1 MHKTGKKL
9 LSILLALAMV
19 FALLPG
25 AALRAAAD
33 DVTYVQITSTPTA
46 ETLANMLTY
55 DQEAALAIYNSA
67 EFQAGAGPNGGIVL
81 IFNIGEAD
89 GEYMII
95 HNAQGTP
102 EVMSMALDTIGMLLQ
117 YSFNVYIVQP
127 GGSEPPPT
135 PSNPTVYYRY
145 YTLNTADWSITPVV
159 ESTTNYTLLT
169 SSNSNWNSGW
179 YVVSG
184 DVTINELVEF
194 SGTVRLILC
203 DGASLTVTE
212 GISATAGGSKLIIYP
227 GVMDSGAKAAPSIEG
242 SGALHAN
249 ASYPNEPGIG
259 GDETLELEI
268 HGGVI
273 EATGGFGA
281 AGIGGGYVANGG
293 TVTIYGGSVTATG
306 GSKAAGI
313 GGAYGANGGSVS
325 IYGGTVNAIGGENAA
340 GIGAGYQ
347 GVSDGTLNFNSEGI
361 LLETS
366 DDNLNWSPYAEGSP
380 RGRYMRAQ
388 VQEEQPAAIPSADE
402 GFSDDFEGEF
412 TWTIQNGGQTN
423 AWYLGEAVNNG
434 GSKALYVSN
443 DGGASNAYTTN
454 ASSFVFVEKTF
465 SFEGGNYNFAY
476 DWRGY
481 GETTYD
487 YIRMALIPVDF
498 EVTAGSNYPSG
509 FDSDSMPEGWIAID
523 GGAKLNL
530 RNEWYHD
537 VYEDVR
543 VPAGLYRAAI
553 IWRNDNS
560 AGNQPAG
567 AIDNFSIAPGS
578 PYVPAP
584 SLGAGCTDDFEGE
597 NTWTLANGDLENAWV
612 VGEAVNNGGSKA
624 LYISNDGGES
634 NTYNIRS
641 EAFVYAYKT
650 FAFDAGY
657 YNVSYDWRVYG
668 ETTYD
673 FLRVALIPN
682 DVTIKAGTNFP
693 TGFGSGSLP
702 SGWIALDGGS
712 KLNLQSEWQS
722 FSKELIEVPAGE
734 YRVAIIWRN
743 DNSGGSMPP
752 AAIDNFSLTPDNYTP
767 VEGPVS
773 ADEGYTEDFEGI
785 NTWTLQNGEL
795 TNAWCVG
802 DAVNNGGSKSLY
814 VSKDGGFTNA
824 YDIDS
829 PAFVFAD
836 KLFRFDGGAYNF
848 AYDWRCVG
856 EDAWDYL
863 RVALIPEDAEP
874 VPGAQQPNGFS
885 YNSFPSGWIPLDNNG
900 QLVNQTSWQ
909 HLSIEGLE
917 VPAGDYYVAFFWRND
932 DSIGSEIPAAI
943 DNFSVTPVNYTP
955 VEGPVSAD
963 EGYTEDFEGEN
974 TWKQGNEDQTNRWIV
989 GEAVSNGGSKS
1000 LYISNDDSSHRYS
1013 PNGASFTFA
1022 EKAFSFAGGEYDF
1035 SYDWICNGEED
1046 YDYLR
1051 VALVPESAVLTPGV
1065 IPSDFD
1071 ISLPEDWIALDQGSF
1086 LCGSRDWQTMNLT
1099 RTAVP
1104 EGVYRVGFFW
1114 TNDPSVGNQP
1124 PAAIDNFSVEPHIDN
1139 PQIVDVYLID
1149 QTNPEPSDV
1158 RIWAWGSAG
1167 DLASSFDARPAM
1179 EYQDSDAVV
1188 NREGVNGEPYFRP
1201 YYKFTLNVD
1210 DFGDGLLFTCPNGQ
1224 CGNCALTDA
1233 QKEAGFAVFYLYYS
1247 DSGLGAGAGNDVWK
1261 LVSHTDADCTQPAID
1276 EYRGLLTDESDSI
1289 ERSPALGH
1297 DFSILLM
1304 EDLPTCTT
1312 GGFRLFQ
1319 CSRCDETQTEA
1330 LDPLDHT
1337 PGEPAEENVIPA
1349 TCTEAGSYD
1358 LVVRCE
1364 ICGEILESEPF
1375 TTEALGHDFGEWT
1388 VTAPATCT
1396 EAGEEV
1402 RICARCGETETQTL
1416 DALGH
1421 DYAAVVT
1428 EPSCTEGGF
1437 TTYTCSRCGDSY
1449 EDDFTEALGHDFGEW
1464 TVTAEP
1470 SCTEAGEE
1478 VRICA
1483 RCGETETQTL
1493 DALGHQPGEPVI
1505 ENYVEPTGS
1514 EAGGYDT
1521 VVYCQR
1527 CGEELS
1533 REHTALS
1540 SVDGPNAD
1548 GYFYLGGEIVPCY
1561 QFVEWE
1567 GAWYFINDGDKYARD
1582 IHLDFK
1588 PVYVEGTPF
1597 EPGCYYFDAMG
1608 RLVIQ
1613 NGPQA
1618 NGYFYLNG
1626 IRQKAYQLIEW
1637 NGDYYFI
1644 NDAHKYARNIRLY
1657 LGQQFVAGSELAP
1670 GYYDFDD
1677 SGKLVIKN
1685 GPWEDGYFYIN
1696 GARQSCYQLILW
1708 EGGYYFINDGHKY
1721 AVNKRIYL
1729 SAQYIGDEPIS
1740 VGYHYF
1746 GADGRMIQD

>member
-9 LSILLALAMV
+9 LSVLLALAMV
-19 FALLPG
+19 LSLLPG

-46 ETLANMLTY
+46 ETLANMITY
-55 DQEAALAIYNSA
+55 SQDAALAIYNSA

-81 IFNIGEAD
+81 IYNVGEAD
-89 GEYMII
+89 GEYMVI
-95 HNAQGTP
+95 HNAPGTP
-102 EVMSMALDTIGMLLQ
+102 EVMSVALDTIGMLLQ
-117 YSFNVYIVQP
+117 YGFNVYIVQP
-127 GGSEPPPT
+127 GGSVTPPDP
-135 PSNPTVYYRY
+135 PANPAVYYQY

-159 ESTTNYTLLT
+159 ESTTNYTLVT

-212 GISATAGGSKLIIYP
+212 GIWATAEGSKLIIYP
-227 GVMDSGAKAAPSIEG
+227 GVMDSGAKAAPTIEG

-249 ASYPNEPGIG
+249 ASYPSEPGIG

-273 EATGGFGA
+273 EATGGNGA
-281 AGIGGGYVANGG
+281 AGIGGGYGRSG
-293 TVTIYGGSVTATG
+293 CTVTIYGGSVTATG
-306 GSKAAGI
+306 GSNGAGI
-313 GGAYGANGGSVS
+313 GGADGANGGNVS
-325 IYGGTVNAIGGENAA
+325 IYGGTVNAIGGPFAV
-340 GIGAGYQ
+340 GIGAGYE
-347 GVSDGTLNFNSEGI
+347 GVSDGELNFNSEGI

-366 DDNLNWSPYAEGSP
+366 DDNLSWSVYSDGAP

-388 VQEEQPAAIPSADE
+388 VIEEQPPAAFPSADE
-402 GFSDDFEGEF
+402 GFFDDFEGEF
-412 TWTIQNGGQTN
+412 TWTIQNGSQTN

-443 DGGASNAYTTN
+443 DGGASNTYTVYK
-454 ASSFVFVEKTF
+454 SSFVFVEKTF

-476 DWRGY
+476 DWRGD
-481 GETTYD
+481 GESAYD
-487 YIRMALIPVDF
+487 FIRMALIPVDF
-498 EVTAGSNYPSG
+498 EVTAGSTYPVDFSADG
-509 FDSDSMPEGWIAID
+509 LPEGWISID

-530 RNEWYHD
+530 QSEWQHD
-537 VYEDVR
+537 VYEDVQ

-553 IWRNDNS
+553 IWVNDTS
-560 AGNQPAG
+560 AGTQPAG
-567 AIDNFSIAPGS
+567 AIDNFSIAPG
-578 PYVPAP
+578 
-584 SLGAGCTDDFEGE
+584 
-597 NTWTLANGDLENAWV
+597 
-612 VGEAVNNGGSKA
+612 
-624 LYISNDGGES
+624 
-634 NTYNIRS
+634 
-641 EAFVYAYKT
+641 
-650 FAFDAGY
+650 
-657 YNVSYDWRVYG
+657 
-668 ETTYD
+668 
-673 FLRVALIPN
+673 
-682 DVTIKAGTNFP
+682 
-693 TGFGSGSLP
+693 
-702 SGWIALDGGS
+702 
-712 KLNLQSEWQS
+712 
-722 FSKELIEVPAGE
+722 
-734 YRVAIIWRN
+734 
-743 DNSGGSMPP
+743 
-752 AAIDNFSLTPDNYTP
+752 NYTP

-773 ADEGYTEDFEGI
+773 ADAGYTDDFEGI
-785 NTWTLQNGEL
+785 NTWTLHNGEQI
-795 TNAWCVG
+795 NAWYVG
-802 DAVNNGGSKSLY
+802 DAVYNGGGKALY

-824 YDIDS
+824 YDIYS

-836 KLFRFDGGAYNF
+836 KLFRFDGGAYDF
-848 AYDWRCVG
+848 AYDWRCGG
-856 EDAWDYL
+856 EENWDYL
-863 RVALIPEDAEP
+863 RVALIPEDAAP
-874 VPGAQQPNGFS
+874 TAGAQQPNGFS

-900 QLVNQTSWQ
+900 QLVNQTNWQ

-917 VPAGDYYVAFFWRND
+917 VPAGDYYVAFLWRND
-932 DSIGSEIPAAI
+932 DS
-943 DNFSVTPVNYTP
+943 V
-955 VEGPVSAD
+955 
-963 EGYTEDFEGEN
+963 
-974 TWKQGNEDQTNRWIV
+974 GNEI
-989 GEAVSNGGSKS
+989 
-1000 LYISNDDSSHRYS
+1000 
-1013 PNGASFTFA
+1013 
-1022 EKAFSFAGGEYDF
+1022 
-1035 SYDWICNGEED
+1035 
-1046 YDYLR
+1046 
-1051 VALVPESAVLTPGV
+1051 
-1065 IPSDFD
+1065 
-1071 ISLPEDWIALDQGSF
+1071 
-1086 LCGSRDWQTMNLT
+1086 
-1099 RTAVP
+1099 
-1104 EGVYRVGFFW
+1104 
-1114 TNDPSVGNQP
+1114 

-1139 PQIVDVYLID
+1139 PQTVDVYLID

-1167 DLASSFDARPAM
+1167 DLASDWDSRPAM

-1188 NREGVNGEPYFRP
+1188 NREGVNGEPYTRP

-1210 DFGDGLLFTCPNGQ
+1210 DFGNGLLFTGPNGQ
-1224 CGNCALTDA
+1224 SGDCALTDA
-1233 QKEAGFAVFYLYYS
+1233 QKEAGFAVFYLYYA
-1247 DSGLGAGAGNDVWK
+1247 DNGLGASAGNDVWK

-1276 EYRGLLTDESDSI
+1276 EYRGMLTGTTDSI

-1297 DFSILLM
+1297 DFSVLL
-1304 EDLPTCTT
+1304 ED
-1312 GGFRLFQ
+1312 
-1319 CSRCDETQTEA
+1319 
-1330 LDPLDHT
+1330 H
-1337 PGEPAEENVIPA
+1337 PA
-1349 TCTEAGSYD
+1349 TCTETGYQIYKCS
-1358 LVVRCE
+1358 RCE
-1364 ICGEILESEPF
+1364 AVESRPVDALGHDYVPAVTEPSCTEGGFTTYTCSRCGDSYEDDF
-1375 TTEALGHDFGEWT
+1375 TEALGHDFGEWS
-1388 VTAPATCT
+1388 VSEEPSCT

-1402 RICARCGETETQTL
+1402 RICARCSETETRPV

-1421 DYAAVVT
+1421 DYVPAVT

-1493 DALGHQPGEPVI
+1493 DALGHQPGEPVV

-1514 EAGGYDT
+1514 AEGGYDT

-1527 CGEELS
+1527 CSEELS
-1533 REHTALS
+1533 REHTTLS

-1548 GYFYLGGEIVPCY
+1548 GYFYLGGEIVPRY

-1567 GAWYFINDGDKYARD
+1567 GAWYFINDYDKYARD

-1588 PVYVEGTPF
+1588 PIYVEGTPF

-1644 NDAHKYARNIRLY
+1644 NDGHKYARNIRLY
-1657 LGQQFVAGSELAP
+1657 LGQQFVEGSELAPGCYDFDDSGKLVLKNGPWEDGYFYINGIRQKAYQLIEWNGDYYFINDAHKYARNIRLYLGQRFVEGSELAP

-1685 GPWEDGYFYIN
+1685 GPQPDGYFYIN
-1696 GARQSCYQLILW
+1696 GARQSCYQLIHW
-1708 EGGYYFINDGHKY
+1708 EGGYYFINDAHKY
-1721 AVNKRIYL
+1721 AVNTRIYL
-1729 SAQYIGDEPIS
+1729 SARFIGDEPIA

-1746 GADGRMIQD
+1746 GEDGRMILD

>member
-1 MHKTGKKL
+1 MHRTGKKL
-9 LSILLALAMV
+9 LSVLLALAMV
-19 FALLPG
+19 LSLLPG
-25 AALRAAAD
+25 VALRAAAD
-33 DVTYVQITSTPTA
+33 DVTYVQITSVPTA

-81 IFNIGEAD
+81 IYNVGEAD
-89 GEYMII
+89 GEYMVI

-102 EVMSMALDTIGMLLQ
+102 EVMSVALDIIGMLLQ
-117 YSFNVYIVQP
+117 YGFNVYIVQA
-127 GGSEPPPT
+127 GGSVTPPDP
-135 PSNPTVYYRY
+135 PANPAVYYQY

-159 ESTTNYTLLT
+159 ESTTNYTLVT

-184 DVTINELVEF
+184 DVTINELVEL

-212 GISATAGGSKLIIYP
+212 GISATAEGSKLIIYP
-227 GVMDSGAKAAPSIEG
+227 GVMDSGAKTAPSIEG

-259 GDETLELEI
+259 GDETLEIEI

-281 AGIGGGYVANGG
+281 AGIGGGYGGNGC

-313 GGAYGANGGSVS
+313 GGAYGANGGNVS

-366 DDNLNWSPYAEGSP
+366 DDNLSWSVYSDGTP

-388 VQEEQPAAIPSADE
+388 VIEEQQPAAIPSADE
-402 GFSDDFEGEF
+402 GFFDDFEGEF

-443 DGGASNAYTTN
+443 DGGVSNTYTVYK
-454 ASSFVFVEKTF
+454 SSFVFVEKTF

-476 DWRGY
+476 DWRGD
-481 GETTYD
+481 GESAYD
-487 YIRMALIPVDF
+487 FIRMALIPVDF
-498 EVTAGSNYPSG
+498 EVTAGSTYPLDFSADG
-509 FDSDSMPEGWIAID
+509 LPEGWISID

-530 RNEWYHD
+530 QSEWQHD
-537 VYEDVR
+537 IYEDVQ

-553 IWRNDNS
+553 IWQNDTS
-560 AGNQPAG
+560 AGTQPAG
-567 AIDNFSIAPGS
+567 AIDNFSIAPG
-578 PYVPAP
+578 
-584 SLGAGCTDDFEGE
+584 
-597 NTWTLANGDLENAWV
+597 
-612 VGEAVNNGGSKA
+612 
-624 LYISNDGGES
+624 
-634 NTYNIRS
+634 
-641 EAFVYAYKT
+641 
-650 FAFDAGY
+650 
-657 YNVSYDWRVYG
+657 
-668 ETTYD
+668 
-673 FLRVALIPN
+673 
-682 DVTIKAGTNFP
+682 
-693 TGFGSGSLP
+693 
-702 SGWIALDGGS
+702 
-712 KLNLQSEWQS
+712 
-722 FSKELIEVPAGE
+722 
-734 YRVAIIWRN
+734 
-743 DNSGGSMPP
+743 
-752 AAIDNFSLTPDNYTP
+752 NYTP

-773 ADEGYTEDFEGI
+773 ADEGYTEDFEG
-785 NTWTLQNGEL
+785 
-795 TNAWCVG
+795 V
-802 DAVNNGGSKSLY
+802 
-814 VSKDGGFTNA
+814 
-824 YDIDS
+824 
-829 PAFVFAD
+829 
-836 KLFRFDGGAYNF
+836 
-848 AYDWRCVG
+848 
-856 EDAWDYL
+856 
-863 RVALIPEDAEP
+863 
-874 VPGAQQPNGFS
+874 
-885 YNSFPSGWIPLDNNG
+885 
-900 QLVNQTSWQ
+900 
-909 HLSIEGLE
+909 
-917 VPAGDYYVAFFWRND
+917 
-932 DSIGSEIPAAI
+932 
-943 DNFSVTPVNYTP
+943 
-955 VEGPVSAD
+955 
-963 EGYTEDFEGEN
+963 N

-1035 SYDWICNGEED
+1035 AYDWICNGEED

-1071 ISLPEDWIALDQGSF
+1071 NSLPEDWIALDQGSF

-1099 RTAVP
+1099 KTAVP

-1114 TNDPSVGNQP
+1114 TNDSSVGNQP

-1139 PQIVDVYLID
+1139 PQTVDVYLID

-1167 DLASSFDARPAM
+1167 DLASDWDSRPAM

-1188 NREGVNGEPYFRP
+1188 NREGVNGEPYTRP

-1210 DFGDGLLFTCPNGQ
+1210 DFGNGLLFTGPNGQ
-1224 CGNCALTDA
+1224 SSNCTLTDA
-1233 QKEAGFAVFYLYYS
+1233 QKEAGFAVFYLYDS
-1247 DSGLGAGAGNDVWK
+1247 GSGLGVGAGDDVWK
-1261 LVSHTDADCTQPAID
+1261 LVSHTDADCTQPESD
-1276 EYRGLLTDESDSI
+1276 VYRGLLTGAEDSI

-1297 DFSILLM
+1297 DFSVLL
-1304 EDLPTCTT
+1304 ED
-1312 GGFRLFQ
+1312 
-1319 CSRCDETQTEA
+1319 
-1330 LDPLDHT
+1330 H
-1337 PGEPAEENVIPA
+1337 PA
-1349 TCTEAGSYD
+1349 TCTETGYQIYKCS
-1358 LVVRCE
+1358 RCE
-1364 ICGEILESEPF
+1364 AVESRPV
-1375 TTEALGHDFGEWT
+1375 DS
-1388 VTAPATCT
+1388 
-1396 EAGEEV
+1396 
-1402 RICARCGETETQTL
+1402 
-1416 DALGH
+1416 LGH
-1421 DYAAVVT
+1421 DYAAAVT

-1464 TVTAEP
+1464 SVSEEP
-1470 SCTEAGEE
+1470 SCTEGGEE
-1478 VRICA
+1478 IAICA
-1483 RCGETETQTL
+1483 RCGETETRPV
-1493 DALGHQPGEPVI
+1493 DALGHNPGEPVV

-1514 EAGGYDT
+1514 AEGGYDT

-1527 CGEELS
+1527 CSEELS
-1533 REHTALS
+1533 REHTTLS

-1548 GYFYLGGEIVPCY
+1548 GHFYLGGEIVPRY

-1567 GAWYFINDGDKYARD
+1567 GAWYFINDYDKYARD

-1588 PVYVEGTPF
+1588 PIYVEGTPF

-1644 NDAHKYARNIRLY
+1644 NDGHKYARNIRLY
-1657 LGQQFVAGSELAP
+1657 LGQRFVEGSELAP
-1670 GYYDFDD
+1670 GCYDFDD
-1677 SGKLVIKN
+1677 SGKLVLKN

-1696 GARQSCYQLILW
+1696 GARQSCYQLIHW
-1708 EGGYYFINDGHKY
+1708 EGGYYFINDAHKY
-1721 AVNKRIYL
+1721 AVNTRIYL
-1729 SAQYIGDEPIS
+1729 SARFIGDEPIA

-1746 GADGRMIQD
+1746 GEDGRMILD

>member
-1 MHKTGKKL
+1 MQKTGNKL

-19 FALLPG
+19 LSLLPG

-46 ETLANMLTY
+46 ETLANMITY
-55 DQEAALAIYNSA
+55 SQDAALAIYNSA

-81 IFNIGEAD
+81 IYNVGEAD
-89 GEYMII
+89 GEYMVI

-102 EVMSMALDTIGMLLQ
+102 EVMSVALDTIGMLLQ
-117 YSFNVYIVQP
+117 YGFNVYIVQP
-127 GGSEPPPT
+127 GGSVTPPDP
-135 PSNPTVYYRY
+135 PANPAVYYQY

-159 ESTTNYTLLT
+159 ESTTNYTLVT

-212 GISATAGGSKLIIYP
+212 GIWATAEGSKLIIYP
-227 GVMDSGAKAAPSIEG
+227 GVMDSGAKAAPTIEG

-249 ASYPNEPGIG
+249 ASYPSEPGIG

-273 EATGGFGA
+273 EATGGNGA
-281 AGIGGGYVANGG
+281 AGIGGGYGRNGC

-306 GSKAAGI
+306 GSNGAAI
-313 GGAYGANGGSVS
+313 GGADGANGGSVS
-325 IYGGTVNAIGGENAA
+325 IYGGTVNAIGGPFAV
-340 GIGAGYQ
+340 GIGAGYE

-361 LLETS
+361 LLESS
-366 DDNLNWSPYAEGSP
+366 DDNLSWSVYSDGAP

-388 VQEEQPAAIPSADE
+388 VIEEQPPAAIPSADE
-402 GFSDDFEGEF
+402 GFFDDFEGEF

-443 DGGASNAYTTN
+443 DGGASNTYTVYK
-454 ASSFVFVEKTF
+454 SSFVFVEKTF
-465 SFEGGNYNFAY
+465 SFEGGYYNFAY
-476 DWRGY
+476 DWRGD

-487 YIRMALIPVDF
+487 FIRMALIPVDF
-498 EVTAGSNYPSG
+498 EVTAGSTYPVG
-509 FDSDSMPEGWIAID
+509 FDSSNLPEGWISID

-530 RNEWYHD
+530 QSEWQHD
-537 VYEDVR
+537 IYEDVQ

-553 IWRNDNS
+553 IWGNDTS
-560 AGNQPAG
+560 AGTQPAG
-567 AIDNFSIAPGS
+567 AIDNFSIAPG
-578 PYVPAP
+578 
-584 SLGAGCTDDFEGE
+584 
-597 NTWTLANGDLENAWV
+597 
-612 VGEAVNNGGSKA
+612 
-624 LYISNDGGES
+624 
-634 NTYNIRS
+634 
-641 EAFVYAYKT
+641 
-650 FAFDAGY
+650 
-657 YNVSYDWRVYG
+657 
-668 ETTYD
+668 
-673 FLRVALIPN
+673 
-682 DVTIKAGTNFP
+682 
-693 TGFGSGSLP
+693 
-702 SGWIALDGGS
+702 
-712 KLNLQSEWQS
+712 
-722 FSKELIEVPAGE
+722 
-734 YRVAIIWRN
+734 
-743 DNSGGSMPP
+743 
-752 AAIDNFSLTPDNYTP
+752 
-767 VEGPVS
+767 
-773 ADEGYTEDFEGI
+773 
-785 NTWTLQNGEL
+785 
-795 TNAWCVG
+795 
-802 DAVNNGGSKSLY
+802 
-814 VSKDGGFTNA
+814 
-824 YDIDS
+824 
-829 PAFVFAD
+829 
-836 KLFRFDGGAYNF
+836 
-848 AYDWRCVG
+848 
-856 EDAWDYL
+856 
-863 RVALIPEDAEP
+863 
-874 VPGAQQPNGFS
+874 
-885 YNSFPSGWIPLDNNG
+885 
-900 QLVNQTSWQ
+900 
-909 HLSIEGLE
+909 
-917 VPAGDYYVAFFWRND
+917 
-932 DSIGSEIPAAI
+932 
-943 DNFSVTPVNYTP
+943 NYTP

-1035 SYDWICNGEED
+1035 AYDWICNGEED

-1071 ISLPEDWIALDQGSF
+1071 NSLPEDWIALDQGSF

-1099 RTAVP
+1099 KTAVP

-1139 PQIVDVYLID
+1139 PQTVDVYLID

-1167 DLASSFDARPAM
+1167 DLASDWDSRPAM

-1188 NREGVNGEPYFRP
+1188 NREGVNGEPYTRP

-1210 DFGDGLLFTCPNGQ
+1210 DFGDGLLFTGTNGQ
-1224 CGNCALTDA
+1224 SGNCALTDA
-1233 QKEAGFAVFYLYYS
+1233 QKEAGFAVFYLYDS
-1247 DSGLGAGAGNDVWK
+1247 DSGLGAGAGDDVWK

-1276 EYRGLLTDESDSI
+1276 EYQGLLTGTTDSI

-1297 DFSILLM
+1297 DFSVLL
-1304 EDLPTCTT
+1304 EDHPATCTT

-1330 LDPLDHT
+1330 LDPLDHI

-1364 ICGEILESEPF
+1364 TCGEILESEPF
-1375 TTEALGHDFGEWT
+1375 TTEALGHDFSVLLEDH
-1388 VTAPATCT
+1388 PATCT
-1396 EAGEEV
+1396 ETGYQ
-1402 RICARCGETETQTL
+1402 I
-1416 DALGH
+1416 
-1421 DYAAVVT
+1421 YK
-1428 EPSCTEGGF
+1428 
-1437 TTYTCSRCGDSY
+1437 CSRC
-1449 EDDFTEALGHDFGEW
+1449 EAVESRP
-1464 TVTAEP
+1464 V
-1470 SCTEAGEE
+1470 
-1478 VRICA
+1478 
-1483 RCGETETQTL
+1483 
-1493 DALGHQPGEPVI
+1493 DALGHQPGEPVV

-1514 EAGGYDT
+1514 AEGGYDT

-1533 REHTALS
+1533 REHTVLS
-1540 SVDGPNAD
+1540 AVEGPNAD
-1548 GYFYLGGEIVPCY
+1548 GHFYLNGEIVPCY
-1561 QFVEWE
+1561 QFVEWN
-1567 GAWYFINDGDKYARD
+1567 GDWYFINDDDYYARD

-1626 IRQKAYQLIEW
+1626 IRQKAYQVLEYEGSWYFITDGNKYAVSSRRYLNQQLLANTPFSAGYYEFDENGRMVLKNGPQDDGFFYLDGIKQLAYRLIEW

-1696 GARQSCYQLILW
+1696 GARQSCYQLIHW

-1746 GADGRMIQD
+1746 GEDGRMLQD

>member
-1 MHKTGKKL
+1 MHRTGKKL
-9 LSILLALAMV
+9 LSVLLALAMV
-19 FALLPG
+19 LSLLPG
-25 AALRAAAD
+25 VALRAAAD
-33 DVTYVQITSTPTA
+33 DVTYVQITSVPTA

-81 IFNIGEAD
+81 IYNIGEAD
-89 GEYMII
+89 GEYMVI

-102 EVMSMALDTIGMLLQ
+102 EVMSVALDIIGMLLQ
-117 YSFNVYIVQP
+117 YGFNVYIVQA
-127 GGSEPPPT
+127 GGSVTPPDP
-135 PSNPTVYYRY
+135 PANPAVYYQY

-159 ESTTNYTLLT
+159 ESTTNYTLVT

-184 DVTINELVEF
+184 DVTINELVEL

-212 GISATAGGSKLIIYP
+212 GISATAEGSKLIIYP
-227 GVMDSGAKAAPSIEG
+227 GVMDSGAKTAPSIEG

-281 AGIGGGYVANGG
+281 AGIGGGYGGNGC

-313 GGAYGANGGSVS
+313 GGAYGANGGNVS

-347 GVSDGTLNFNSEGI
+347 GVSDGTLNFNSDGI

-366 DDNLNWSPYAEGSP
+366 DDNLSWSVYSDGAP

-388 VQEEQPAAIPSADE
+388 VINEQPAAIPSADE
-402 GFSDDFEGEF
+402 GFFDDFEGEF

-443 DGGASNAYTTN
+443 DGGASNTYTVYK
-454 ASSFVFVEKTF
+454 SSFVFVEKTF
-465 SFEGGNYNFAY
+465 SFEGGYYNFAY
-476 DWRGY
+476 DWRGD
-481 GETTYD
+481 GETAYD
-487 YIRMALIPVDF
+487 FIRMALIPVDF
-498 EVTAGSNYPSG
+498 EVTAGSTYPADFSADG
-509 FDSDSMPEGWIAID
+509 LPEGWIAID

-530 RNEWYHD
+530 QSEWQHD
-537 VYEDVR
+537 IYEDVL

-553 IWRNDNS
+553 IWVNDTS
-560 AGNQPAG
+560 AGTQPAG
-567 AIDNFSIAPGS
+567 AIDNFSIAPG
-578 PYVPAP
+578 
-584 SLGAGCTDDFEGE
+584 
-597 NTWTLANGDLENAWV
+597 
-612 VGEAVNNGGSKA
+612 
-624 LYISNDGGES
+624 
-634 NTYNIRS
+634 
-641 EAFVYAYKT
+641 
-650 FAFDAGY
+650 
-657 YNVSYDWRVYG
+657 
-668 ETTYD
+668 
-673 FLRVALIPN
+673 
-682 DVTIKAGTNFP
+682 
-693 TGFGSGSLP
+693 
-702 SGWIALDGGS
+702 
-712 KLNLQSEWQS
+712 
-722 FSKELIEVPAGE
+722 
-734 YRVAIIWRN
+734 
-743 DNSGGSMPP
+743 
-752 AAIDNFSLTPDNYTP
+752 NYTP

-773 ADEGYTEDFEGI
+773 ADEGYTDDFEGI
-785 NTWTLQNGEL
+785 NTWTLHNDEQM
-795 TNAWCVG
+795 NAWYVG
-802 DAVNNGGSKSLY
+802 DAVNNGGGKALY

-824 YDIDS
+824 YDIYS

-836 KLFRFDGGAYNF
+836 KLFRFDGGAYDF
-848 AYDWRCVG
+848 AYDWRCGG
-856 EDAWDYL
+856 EANWDYL
-863 RVALIPEDAEP
+863 RVALIPEDAAPTAGE
-874 VPGAQQPNGFS
+874 QQPNGFS
-885 YNSFPSGWIPLDNNG
+885 YDSFPSGWIPLDNNG

-917 VPAGDYYVAFFWRND
+917 VPAGDYYVAFLWRND
-932 DSIGSEIPAAI
+932 DSVGNQPPAAI

-1000 LYISNDDSSHRYS
+1000 LYISDDNSSHRYS
-1013 PNGASFTFA
+1013 PNGAASFTFA

-1035 SYDWICNGEED
+1035 AYDWICNGEEG

-1065 IPSDFD
+1065 IPSNFEN
-1071 ISLPEDWIALDQGSF
+1071 SLPEGWISLDQGSF

-1114 TNDPSVGNQP
+1114 RNDPSVGNQP

-1139 PQIVDVYLID
+1139 PQTVDVYLID

-1188 NREGVNGEPYFRP
+1188 NREGVNGDPYTAP
-1201 YYKFTLNVD
+1201 YYLFSLDVSAY
-1210 DFGDGLLFTCPNGQ
+1210 GDGLLFTNPNGQ
-1224 CGNCALTDA
+1224 SGNCALTEA
-1233 QKEAGFAVFYLYYS
+1233 QKEAGFAVFYLYDS
-1247 DSGLGAGAGNDVWK
+1247 GSGLGAGAGNDVWK

-1276 EYRGLLTDESDSI
+1276 EYRGLLTDAEDSI

-1297 DFSILLM
+1297 DFSVLL
-1304 EDLPTCTT
+1304 ED
-1312 GGFRLFQ
+1312 
-1319 CSRCDETQTEA
+1319 
-1330 LDPLDHT
+1330 H
-1337 PGEPAEENVIPA
+1337 PA
-1349 TCTEAGSYD
+1349 TCTETGYQIYKCS
-1358 LVVRCE
+1358 RCE
-1364 ICGEILESEPF
+1364 AVESRP
-1375 TTEALGHDFGEWT
+1375 
-1388 VTAPATCT
+1388 V
-1396 EAGEEV
+1396 
-1402 RICARCGETETQTL
+1402 

-1421 DYAAVVT
+1421 DYAAAVT

-1449 EDDFTEALGHDFGEW
+1449 EDDFTEAMGHDFGEW
-1464 TVTAEP
+1464 SVSEEP
-1470 SCTEAGEE
+1470 SCTAGGEE
-1478 VRICA
+1478 IAICA
-1483 RCGETETQTL
+1483 RCGETETRPV
-1493 DALGHQPGEPVI
+1493 DALGHDYAAVVTEPSCTEGGYTTYTCSRCGDSYEDNFTDALGHDFGAWSVSEEPSCTESGEEIAICARCGETETRPVDALGHNPGEPVV

-1514 EAGGYDT
+1514 AEGGYDT

-1527 CGEELS
+1527 CSEELS
-1533 REHTALS
+1533 REHTTLS

-1548 GYFYLGGEIVPCY
+1548 GHFYLGGEIVPRY

-1567 GAWYFINDGDKYARD
+1567 GAWYFINDYDKYARD

-1588 PVYVEGTPF
+1588 PIYVEGTPF

-1644 NDAHKYARNIRLY
+1644 NDGHKYARNIRLY
-1657 LGQQFVAGSELAP
+1657 LGQRFVEGSELAP

-1677 SGKLVIKN
+1677 SGKLVLKNGPWEDGYFYINGIRQKAYQLIEWNGDYYFINDGHKYARNIRLYLGQRFVEGSELAPGYYDFDDSGKLVLKN

-1696 GARQSCYQLILW
+1696 GARQSCYQLIHW
-1708 EGGYYFINDGHKY
+1708 EGGYYFINDAHKY
-1721 AVNKRIYL
+1721 AVNTRIYL
-1729 SAQYIGDEPIS
+1729 SARFIGDEPIA

-1746 GADGRMIQD
+1746 GEDGRMILD